1 MDTQRDT
8 TPCQAH
14 AFFSFAKY
22 EVAAPATV
30 VADENVCVRFLCQ
43 LYIGLAS
50 VGNSQWPHVCADGV
64 AGERTLA
71 PSAWALAGG
80 CRRHASE
87 RSPLHALSRFDRAWY
102 GATVCRMLT
111 HDVLWRLASR

>member
-1 MDTQRDT
+1 LDTQRDAT
-8 TPCQAH
+8 LWQAH

-30 VADENVCVRFLCQ
+30 VPDENVCVRFLCQ

-50 VGNSQWPHVCADGV
+50 VG
-64 AGERTLA
+64 TLNGPTFA
-71 PSAWALAGG
+71 LTASRVSALLRFRAWALAGG

-87 RSPLHALSRFDRAWY
+87 RSPLHGLSQFYRA
-102 GATVCRMLT
+102 
-111 HDVLWRLASR
+111 